1 MKEINL
7 EISLKS
13 KLHKSMSL
21 NPLITVLLLGSSQR
35 NQALRR
41 DSNHH
46 KNNAWEREVV
56 MKQILLFFSR
66 KRTSQ
71 NRKSH
76 KWIHNWSQWNKRSN
90 KRWDCWRK
98 NTKKRDPYQKLS
110 NKLRE
115 IALKRSLKKWKK
127 KVVKKKAFI

>member
-46 KNNAWEREVV
+46 KNNA
-56 MKQILLFFSR
+56 
-66 KRTSQ
+66 
-71 NRKSH
+71 
-76 KWIHNWSQWNKRSN
+76 
-90 KRWDCWRK
+90 
-98 NTKKRDPYQKLS
+98 
-110 NKLRE
+110 
-115 IALKRSLKKWKK
+115 
-127 KVVKKKAFI
+127 